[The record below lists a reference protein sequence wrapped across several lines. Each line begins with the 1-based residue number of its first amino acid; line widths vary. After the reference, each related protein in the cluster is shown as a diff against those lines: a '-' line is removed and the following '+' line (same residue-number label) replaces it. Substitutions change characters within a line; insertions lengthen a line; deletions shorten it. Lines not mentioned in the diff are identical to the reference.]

1 MQWNQ
6 IFWAPSNDD
15 GAPGLSA
22 DDLSLLS
29 GDDAGDDGDENA
41 EAGDKG
47 ASEQTG
53 EKGKAGDQGKAPA
66 AAGEADPAKGKTIAG
81 GEETKEKEPE
91 AKKPYWPEDWRQ
103 KLAEHLSAG
112 DKKIYAKELRRLERI
127 TDPAGIYGMY
137 REAESRLT
145 SGGLIK
151 VPGKDAKPEEV
162 AEYHKALGVPEKPED
177 YLKAMTLENGAVIGE
192 ADKPLLDGV
201 LAAMHKSGAPPAAV
215 NAMVNWYYAE
225 QEKQAADL
233 DEADDAFRREAE
245 QALKEEFGASF
256 KRSVNAIAPL
266 FATAPGGTD
275 ISNDQSLYARLMGG
289 RTADGRVIGNDPDMV
304 RFLIGLAREVNPA
317 ATLTEDGDQSGKSID
332 DELADIQKLRT
343 TEPKRYWSASV
354 QARELELITA
364 QQKLRARA

>member
-1 MQWNQ
+1 MPPIWTR
-6 IFWAPSNDD
+6 ILFAPWNDD
-15 GAPGLSA
+15 GNAGFTA
-22 DDLSLLS
+22 DDLSLL
-29 GDDAGDDGDENA
+29 GDDTADAADESA
-41 EAGDKG
+41 DATDKGADAGDKG
-47 ASEQTG
+47 
-53 EKGKAGDQGKAPA
+53 KAPPA
-66 AAGEADPAKGKTIAG
+66 KAAGEGDEADPAKGKTIAG
-81 GEETKEKEPE
+81 GEESKDPDP
-91 AKKPYWPEDWRQ
+91 KKPYWPEDWRQ

-151 VPGKDAKPEEV
+151 VPGKDAKPEEI

-177 YLKAMTLENGAVIGE
+177 YLPAITLENGAVIGE

-233 DEADDAFRREAE
+233 DEADDTFRREAE

-266 FATAPGGTD
+266 FQTAPGGTD

-343 TEPKRYWSASV
+343 AEPKRYWSASV